1 MQFLSVQK
9 GAMHGVGVLNS
20 EELCEVSDC
29 IVDRFS
35 FCLTLVN
42 LLNAISA
49 WLRDMTGLSNQAL
62 SAAPNKP
69 LSTLFEAL
77 PILIEDLLG
86 FKLMTRS
93 AGLMSAFKARR
104 VMLTK
109 SLSV

>member
-1 MQFLSVQK
+1 VTAYTKLVT
-9 GAMHGVGVLNS
+9 VV
-20 EELCEVSDC
+20 
-29 IVDRFS
+29 VDRFS

-69 LSTLFEAL
+69 LRTLFEAR

-104 VMLTK
+104 VMLTNILLVRCCRNLAEHEEK
-109 SLSV
+109 